1 MGAGPGR
8 RRRVDVTAW
17 GRPTRRPAR
26 SWADPGSCL
35 RLGCVSRGV
44 RVHSLRLSPF
54 ASSQPPGPAPACHGA
69 VGAACAAPLSLRG
82 GERGSGSP
90 CLPVSGRA
98 EVGPGGGRW
107 EAAAGWARTSG
118 GARLGGGEASRGGG
132 QPGRF
137 RFRSAF
143 RGVGRWREPVALT
156 AKPRPE
162 R

>member
-1 MGAGPGR
+1 MGTPNASSGAELGRPWQLSSAWLREPRGSRPFSPPFALRLVPASGPGAGVSWCGR
-8 RRRVDVTAW
+8 R
-17 GRPTRRPAR
+17 G
-26 SWADPGSCL
+26 L
-35 RLGCVSRGV
+35 R
-44 RVHSLRLSPF
+44 
-54 ASSQPPGPAPACHGA
+54 GPAEP
-69 VGAACAAPLSLRG
+69 LRG

-118 GARLGGGEASRGGG
+118 VARLGGGEASRGGG

-143 RGVGRWREPVALT
+143 RGWGGGVSPLH
-156 AKPRPE
+156 
-162 R
+162 